1 MALSNAAMDTG
12 AAAIQAGYGYAQLH
26 TAAAGSAGT
35 SNVATS
41 GRQPISWASPSGAGS
56 FGLVSAL
63 NFTGGA
69 ASGPVYSVT
78 IWSAS
83 TGGTF
88 GGEFVLTGDTAFN
101 SLGQY
106 TVSSLGFTGSAT

>member
-1 MALSNAAMDTG
+1 MPLSNAAMDT
-12 AAAIQAGYGYAQLH
+12 AASAIASGYAYAQLH

-35 SNVATS
+35 ANVAS
-41 GRQPISWASPSGAGS
+41 SARLPVSWAAPTGSGTL
-56 FGLVSAL
+56 GLASAL

-78 IWSAS
+78 LWSAS
-83 TGGTF
+83 SGGTF

-106 TVSSLGFTGSAT
+106 TVNSLALTGSAT

>member
-1 MALSNAAMDTG
+1 MALSNGAMDVA
-12 AAAIQAGYGYAQLH
+12 AAAIQSGYGYAQLH

-41 GRQPISWASPSGAGS
+41 ARLPISWAAPSGAGN
-56 FGLVSAL
+56 FALASAL

-69 ASGPVYSVT
+69 PSGPVYSLT
-78 IWSAS
+78 LWSAS
-83 TGGTF
+83 SGGNF